1 MLECAKTCS
10 MKIKVGLLKRL
21 FEYSAFKAY
30 YNLTK
35 FFKSAE
41 NYLLVI
47 NSKRFISQIV
57 F

>member
-1 MLECAKTCS
+1 

-41 NYLLVI
+41 NYLVVI

-57 F
+57 FLKIAILD